1 MNHIRNGDF
10 PSTDFTNKFSLPIRN
25 EKFLDQWSKLYI
37 RFDVLPKFK
46 TWTDS
51 NVHILHLQ
59 LESEI
64 IANKAVVFENEPL
77 LIAPGTPQLQMF

>member
-1 MNHIRNGDF
+1 M
-10 PSTDFTNKFSLPIRN
+10 
-25 EKFLDQWSKLYI
+25 Y
-37 RFDVLPKFK
+37 
-46 TWTDS
+46 
-51 NVHILHLQ
+51 NVHILYLQ